1 MAGSIFIRG
10 SAVIGT
16 GFFRLNLPAKL
27 EVADEILVLSCLWKR
42 WLFPKASISRLKHT
56 SNWVSDGIAIEHSIR
71 DYSSITFQCFY
82 YDRLRSEL
90 EKRGYVVL

>member
-1 MAGSIFIRG
+1 M
-10 SAVIGT
+10 
-16 GFFRLNLPAKL
+16 
-27 EVADEILVLSCLWKR
+27 
-42 WLFPKASISRLKHT
+42 
-56 SNWVSDGIAIEHSIR
+56 VSDGIVIEHAIR